1 MEKSICTNC
10 GAENTVKAK
19 YCVNCGHKLPII
31 VLEKTPV
38 DVFTPTPK
46 KNINNKIVG
55 VIIVG
60 ILILVAALFGIR
72 SCVTSFV
79 KKNGHVIYDKALS
92 VMADELNKNCP
103 VMIDEFTR
111 LDSVSALANKKFQYN
126 YTVLGNDF
134 SQIPTDT
141 LKKYINENVLYT
153 IKTSPEMKAMR
164 DLKTTFIYSYKND
177 EGEDV
182 YKFVITPE
190 MYK

>member
-1 MEKSICTNC
+1 MEKLICTNC
-10 GAENTVKAK
+10 GAENTLKVK
-19 YCVNCGHKLPII
+19 YCVNCGHKLPIM
-31 VLEKTPV
+31 VQEKTTV

-46 KNINNKIVG
+46 KKNNYKIVG

-60 ILILVAALFGIR
+60 ILILVALLFGIR
-72 SCVTSFV
+72 SFVTSFV

-92 VMADELNKNCP
+92 IMADELNKSCP

-126 YTVLGNDF
+126 YTVLENDF

-141 LKKYINENVLYT
+141 LKKYINENVLHT
-153 IKTSPEMKAMR
+153 SKTSSEMKAMR

-177 EGEDV
+177 EGKNV